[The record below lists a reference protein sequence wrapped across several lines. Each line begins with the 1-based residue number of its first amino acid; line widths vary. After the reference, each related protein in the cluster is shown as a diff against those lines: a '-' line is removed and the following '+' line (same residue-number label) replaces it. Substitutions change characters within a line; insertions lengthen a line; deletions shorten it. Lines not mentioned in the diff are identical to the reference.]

1 MTPVAYPL
9 TTQGLFGKLMYY
21 NPLTYLVDPIRAFV
35 IGMEASFSITT
46 VVVLVSFIALCFG
59 LIFYKLSMPIII
71 ERLKA

>member
-1 MTPVAYPL
+1 
-9 TTQGLFGKLMYY
+9 
-21 NPLTYLVDPIRAFV
+21 VDPIRAFV